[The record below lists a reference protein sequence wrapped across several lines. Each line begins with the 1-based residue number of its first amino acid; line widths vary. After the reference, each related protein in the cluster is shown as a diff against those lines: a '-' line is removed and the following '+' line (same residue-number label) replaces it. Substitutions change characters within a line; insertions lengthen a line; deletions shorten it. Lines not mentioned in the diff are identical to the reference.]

1 MLQIDPWERAAECE
15 RALQTADD
23 PTRREIL
30 TDVRKLWMGLA
41 NARSFFTKAEFDEQ
55 VEAISYRSDQV
66 RNDQNLSL
74 KNELKRSE
82 ACRMWS
88 ISTRFNSPQEV
99 LWAGTPDR

>member
-15 RALQTADD
+15 RALQTAND

-55 VEAISYRSDQV
+55 VEAINRIHTELIRSATIKTCPSKM
-66 RNDQNLSL
+66 N
-74 KNELKRSE
+74 
-82 ACRMWS
+82 
-88 ISTRFNSPQEV
+88 
-99 LWAGTPDR
+99 